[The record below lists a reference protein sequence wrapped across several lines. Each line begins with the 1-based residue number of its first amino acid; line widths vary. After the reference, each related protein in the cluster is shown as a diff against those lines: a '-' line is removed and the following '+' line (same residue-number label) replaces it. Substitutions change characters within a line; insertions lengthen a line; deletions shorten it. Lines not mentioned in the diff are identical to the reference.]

1 MDTIQNSFIAYIE
14 IRHLELILT
23 GIAFLV
29 GFVGWQIF
37 LLKVKQGENEA
48 KDKINRF
55 IKKKEAPRINSGR
68 KSNHTPSKENF
79 LVLFV
84 SACFAGLFN
93 IFDEISKIEWKTGD
107 GGDFGDSDGG
117 DGGGD

>member
-1 MDTIQNSFIAYIE
+1 MDNIE
-14 IRHLELILT
+14 YLILHHSENKPSELILFD
-23 GIAFLV
+23 IFLLI
-29 GFVGWQIF
+29 GFFCWKIF
-37 LLKVKQGENEA
+37 LLKVKEAEDEA
-48 KDKINRF
+48 KEKINRF
-55 IKKKEAPRINSGR
+55 IKKKGIPRINTSR

-84 SACFAGLFN
+84 SACFAGIFN